1 MHSIKA
7 MEIEMGYQI
16 EELPRVRLPKQAK
29 LDDSIIIGSG
39 DSYVIALVVQ
49 HASNYRAISCNP
61 MDILLHPQI
70 AKNRKTYIVSV
81 SGKTMS
87 NIIAAKV
94 AKEHYGKT
102 IAITSRP
109 DSELAKTCDEVIHV
123 KYKNVGIPTSGTIS
137 FTAHLISSLALV
149 KPLRGLGNL
158 NKIFQQSIY
167 EAETQSPSGPEK
179 PTSYIFLGN
188 GIFFPLAMYGA
199 LKVNE
204 VLGIKSFAY
213 SLHEF
218 CHAPIFSIKKDDKI
232 IIVGSNEYDNKNS
245 LSLNHRLKEMG
256 FSSVYADCTGP
267 SLEEKVLKSIFFLQ
281 LYVYKESQKQKIED
295 CYFLKNETL
304 LALSSDLIYFKVD

>member
-1 MHSIKA
+1 
-7 MEIEMGYQI
+7 MEKLSQLHQDQI
-16 EELPRVRLPKQAK
+16 VNLQ
-29 LDDSIIIGSG
+29 
-39 DSYVIALVVQ
+39 
-49 HASNYRAISCNP
+49 
-61 MDILLHPQI
+61 
-70 AKNRKTYIVSV
+70 
-81 SGKTMS
+81 
-87 NIIAAKV
+87 
-94 AKEHYGKT
+94 
-102 IAITSRP
+102 RP
-109 DSELAKTCDEVIHV
+109 VMKVIHV

-256 FSSVYADCTGP
+256 FSSVYEDLTGP
-267 SLEEKVLKSIFFLQ
+267 SLEEKILKI
-281 LYVYKESQKQKIED
+281 
-295 CYFLKNETL
+295 NL
-304 LALSSDLIYFKVD
+304 LFTVVCI